1 MERRTLDSCGKQRR
15 FRPRSACRRPL
26 KNCNIIII
34 VGGRLLNS
42 GISFVFRGDISL
54 SMGRA
59 PSRFVTAFLQGL
71 GLSRCSHRSRAAASP
86 NQLYIRFQINTYLI
100 WRNYTF
106 SVPSQRGR
114 LSFLPGASYVCSA
127 MERLSFYTYL
137 YLKTE
142 IK

>member
-42 GISFVFRGDISL
+42 RISFVFRGDSSL

-71 GLSRCSHRSRAAASP
+71 GLSRNSHRSRAVASP
-86 NQLYIRFQINTYLI
+86 NQLNIRFQINKFLFNLEILFFFSALRKSKRSLSLCVFRLLI
-100 WRNYTF
+100 IST
-106 SVPSQRGR
+106 
-114 LSFLPGASYVCSA
+114 
-127 MERLSFYTYL
+127 
-137 YLKTE
+137 
-142 IK
+142 